1 MTDRK
6 PRDSTAELT
15 FWKLQ
20 ASDQLPEVA
29 EGEFYATVDCASL
42 VVLAASEQE
51 ARSIARAESRG
62 RWWLDSRLTTCS
74 PVIPRGGARVV
85 LANWPP
91 IE

>member
-1 MTDRK
+1 MTNRK
-6 PRDSTAELT
+6 SHAPTAELK

-29 EGEFYATVDCASL
+29 EGEFYATLDCASL
-42 VVLAASEQE
+42 VVLASSEQE

-62 RWWLDSRLTTCS
+62 RWWLDSKLTTCS
-74 PVIPRGGARVV
+74 PVAPQGGARVV

-91 IE
+91 LE